1 MRLMFLPVNDA
12 WAFFFGD
19 ILIDLEGFPRFHST
33 LKEAKDAAAS
43 LGLEVSRVSCGI
55 YAVNA
60 KAVA

>member
-1 MRLMFLPVNDA
+1 MRLVYLPVNAA

-19 ILIDLEGFPRFHST
+19 TLIDLAGFSRFHST

-43 LGLEVSRVSCGI
+43 LGLEVSRVSSGI

-60 KAVA
+60 KAGA